1 MQVKDINFMISDLV
15 LTQVPKIQSWMNLQ
29 QEGTMQSDMFQEV
42 YLRAYIQEQQRILQ
56 NKQLEKSISP
66 IMTNPVS
73 ESYPYQTRNQ
83 MVSPVGSN
91 MTAWAYQ
98 SMQLARQQQTQS
110 AVLNPAVQYPAY
122 SHNNTFVRPQYPTIG
137 STETRNLGQ
146 NNQCQS
152 ITSNSLGPVTTP
164 QPTTSQA
171 SEATLRQWLQKN
183 PTLRQ
188 SWLQQANCSIQSQQ
202 TQQRPQAEPSRQNN
216 PQQFQNQQPA
226 KYPQQS
232 QGVPQQTIT
241 ETEAIQLVRWRELL
255 RQQENFQRA
264 QQATQ
269 SQLTSQILPQANQ
282 NTYQSPYQTSQMLPH
297 VQTNNEIVTN
307 GVANHLNHQQPARP
321 QMTAPPYPISE
332 LNLYPSVPRSTWYQQ
347 TNTSQNVAIN
357 GNNYARAPATTS
369 SATSVVTSTYDK
381 IREPIKPTP
390 IKRPAINSP
399 LTTIAQS
406 LQYVTPHIMAACKIQ
421 RTTSV
426 PTSSTCALSSNFP
439 EISQKGY
446 PQNEISPASSENN
459 MVPFMIN
466 IGEGFTLNIG
476 AQNDSNSATP
486 RKTPEPR
493 RDRNEPEIEI
503 IEPPEKKS
511 KTESPA
517 NATEA
522 GVKNQDLSKSNPSE
536 TNCSPKED
544 VGKVMPLSINQNS
557 KGKTVL
563 EMTPQQLCAM
573 QTFLRHVHPK
583 SDNTDAKNSATSN
596 AESPKGTT
604 SVETEE
610 KNQDDNMGQKSEED
624 YVAVI
629 SDNKAECST
638 ISAQIPV
645 LNTQSV
651 PSAHEA
657 QNSNGDFAAKDKRSN
672 SLSQTQCTAFNESL
686 IAKEKR
692 SSSVSQAE
700 FLRPQAPVPSSS
712 CITLPITI
720 NKGITV
726 SGSISQRAS
735 TSTSVDDEEDFVDVV
750 GGVDGVPTNPTRLQR
765 KAHIDFFRKIKAFRN
780 RHEKS
785 LECQMCQETIHN
797 TEVGIRS
804 HVHQHSD
811 RPLFVCKICQKG
823 YKEQHLI
830 FEHICESHPG
840 KNRQHYEDRRD
851 MGQLSEILLSCFPKS
866 GVKSRSTYTD
876 CLDKVLSI
884 AKENE
889 WDQVTCT
896 LCNKKVNAQRTNIVK
911 HLHIHPC
918 YRCKK
923 CKFVSNAESEQI
935 GHQTKHHPTDN
946 NTATNPST
954 TPIASAHF
962 NSEKVLSHYIKS

>member
-1 MQVKDINFMISDLV
+1 
-15 LTQVPKIQSWMNLQ
+15 
-29 QEGTMQSDMFQEV
+29 MQSDIFQEV

-56 NKQLEKSISP
+56 TKQLEKSISP
-66 IMTNPVS
+66 IMSNSVS
-73 ESYPYQTRNQ
+73 ESYPYHTRNQ
-83 MVSPVGSN
+83 MVSPIGSN
-91 MTAWAYQ
+91 MTPWAFQ
-98 SMQLARQQQTQS
+98 TMQLARQQQIQS
-110 AVLNPAVQYPAY
+110 TVQYSTMQYPAH

-137 STETRNLGQ
+137 PMETRNLSQ
-146 NNQCQS
+146 NNQSQS
-152 ITSNSLGPVTTP
+152 ITSNSLAHLTTS
-164 QPTTSQA
+164 QPTTSQTEPA
-171 SEATLRQWLQKN
+171 
-183 PTLRQ
+183 RQ
-188 SWLQQANCSIQSQQ
+188 SLS
-202 TQQRPQAEPSRQNN
+202 NN
-216 PQQFQNQQPA
+216 PQQFQNHQSA

-232 QGVPQQTIT
+232 QSVRQQTMT

-255 RQQENFQRA
+255 RQQENFQLI
-264 QQATQ
+264 QQASQ
-269 SQLTSQILPQANQ
+269 SQLTSQILPQAHQ
-282 NTYQSPYQTSQMLPH
+282 NTYQAAQSPYQTSQMVPH
-297 VQTNNEIVTN
+297 GQTNNEIATN
-307 GVANHLNHQQPARP
+307 GVPNNVTNQQTARP

-332 LNLYPSVPRSTWYQQ
+332 INLYPSVPRSIWYQQ
-347 TNTSQNVAIN
+347 TTTSQNAAIN
-357 GNNYARAPATTS
+357 DNNYARAPTTTS
-369 SATSVVTSTYDK
+369 NATNVVTSTYDK
-381 IREPIKPTP
+381 IHEPIKPTP
-390 IKRPAINSP
+390 IKRSTTNSQQ
-399 LTTIAQS
+399 TTQS

-421 RTTSV
+421 GTTSI
-426 PTSSTCALSSNFP
+426 PTSSSCTNSSNFP
-439 EISQKGY
+439 EVSQKGY
-446 PQNEISPASSENN
+446 QQFETTPTSSENN
-459 MVPFMIN
+459 TVPFMIN

-476 AQNDSNSATP
+476 EQNGSNSATP

-493 RDRNEPEIEI
+493 RSRNEPEVEI
-503 IEPPEKKS
+503 IEPPKKKS
-511 KTESPA
+511 KADISD
-517 NATEA
+517 NATETA
-522 GVKNQDLSKSNPSE
+522 VKIQDLSKYIPSD
-536 TNCSPKED
+536 TDCSPKED
-544 VGKVMPLSINQNS
+544 LGKVMSLSINQNS

-583 SDNTDAKNSATSN
+583 SDNTDAKTSATSN

-604 SVETEE
+604 SVEIEE
-610 KNQDDNMGQKSEED
+610 KTQNDNARQKCEE
-624 YVAVI
+624 VCVVVI
-629 SDNKAECST
+629 SDNKAESST
-638 ISAQIPV
+638 SSAQTPV
-645 LNTQSV
+645 LSTQSV
-651 PSAHEA
+651 PSAHDA
-657 QNSNGDFAAKDKRSN
+657 QNGNGDFAAKDKRSN
-672 SLSQTQCTAFNESL
+672 SLSQPQCPASDENL

-700 FLRPQAPVPSSS
+700 FLRPQAPVS
-712 CITLPITI
+712 CSPCLTLPITT
-720 NKGITV
+720 NKGIIV
-726 SGSISQRAS
+726 SASISQRAS

-851 MGQLSEILLSCFPKS
+851 MGQLSEILLSCFPRS

-896 LCNKKVNAQRTNIVK
+896 LCDKKVNAQRTNIVK
-911 HLHIHPC
+911 HLHLHPC

-935 GHQTKHHPTDN
+935 GHQAQHHPTDN

-954 TPIASAHF
+954 TPIAFESV
-962 NSEKVLSHYIKS
+962 EKAGTNDQGYNISMALEIFRLCS